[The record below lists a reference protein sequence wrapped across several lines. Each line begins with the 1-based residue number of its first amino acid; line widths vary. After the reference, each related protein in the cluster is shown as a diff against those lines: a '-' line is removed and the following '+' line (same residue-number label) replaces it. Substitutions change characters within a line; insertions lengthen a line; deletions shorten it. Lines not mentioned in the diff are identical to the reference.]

1 MQRQNANPINIQ
13 HKCSVIIKKP
23 KYLLNDGFSWV
34 IAAIEN
40 GKLNENS
47 TEEDIFNLKLQL
59 VDETEKRLNQFLR
72 SDSNKKG
79 ILFDPCP
86 YCIDIPYFIVGDN
99 LNRIN
104 WKSGNYITDNLSS
117 SNDRLLTCSVTQE
130 INNGWTCNFTLDNT
144 DDIYTLKNLFKLN
157 FKQDPINCIL
167 NQANTCVIEPND
179 EVEVYMSDWQ
189 GELHCVFTGFISSV
203 SMSDDGLRKVIN
215 VSCNDILKK
224 LTWHYFNAQAGFDVK
239 EARGVLLSVYSENQQ
254 PMELNKVVSI
264 LLGETYCDIYKRDSF
279 LLELVKM
286 YAQAYK
292 KIQQLG
298 ENNPEARES
307 QNVAIENINK
317 RILKEI
323 DEYVKPDKG
332 FDEIIEN
339 GQMQYIASN
348 SNEGIY
354 GIKCT
359 IDYGKLITPQTVASE
374 IGIKDNTKIQTPF
387 LDYGKGELIF
397 KIEGENQPIW
407 EWTIKQG
414 GYDYLFSNYKRNDE
428 VIKNIA
434 SITQYEFF
442 ANATGTIYFRPP
454 NFVLPRTSMAEGTA
468 DGELVKQVNEYI
480 QNNYWVTNEKEQYFT
495 QFNSSINDNNIYTR
509 VNVIGKWVELGYS
522 NEFMKSAGYASQWW
536 LNKYGL
542 RMMSTNTRTGLT
554 NAETCKTY
562 AEMLLWKNNINYELC
577 DATCLLNSNY
587 TVGLPIFIE
596 RQLAVWYVGRVT
608 HTFTSGSGCTTSL
621 TLTYKRT
628 PMCLRKDLQQY
639 MNDNLNWGKLNQTE
653 YEYIKKYEELLS
665 WGYLDTNLVKTF
677 SVAENVNVNN
687 TDGILINQ
695 GIMTRT
701 AYKED
706 YMFVWTPIP
715 NALYLLTMELQ
726 NQVDLLNNVNNN
738 FGKTTINTTIKKN
751 KKIEMNV
758 TKVKEDLEAY
768 YKKVYLKEIERFG
781 KYAKPYSE
789 WVEEFKATEWN
800 LRQSQTNT
808 ENLREAFQKEIG
820 QPIKEKVEVQQSATK
835 NVIKLGKKVLY
846 GVSCKLGD
854 LISNKST
861 EAWDEK
867 QKQREENLQKIY
879 LEKLQQ

>member
-23 KYLLNDGFSWV
+23 KYLLNDGFSWI

-144 DDIYTLKNLFKLN
+144 DDIYTLKNGYKLN
-157 FKQDPINCIL
+157 FKQDISYGDYIL
-167 NQANTCVIEPND
+167 NQNNVCVIEPND
-179 EVEVYMSDWQ
+179 EVEIYMSDWQ

-239 EARGVLLSVYSENQQ
+239 EARGVSLSVYGENYQ
-254 PMELNKVVSI
+254 PLQLNELVAMI
-264 LLGETYCDIYKRDSF
+264 LGETYCDIYKRDSF
-279 LLELVKM
+279 LLRLIKV
-286 YAQAYK
+286 YAPAYAKIKQAK
-292 KIQQLG
+292 TEEEQIS
-298 ENNPEARES
+298 ARES

-317 RILKEI
+317 IIRDEI
-323 DEYVKPDKG
+323 D
-332 FDEIIEN
+332 
-339 GQMQYIASN
+339 QYIGIDVIPKGSTTITVGGKERTTN
-348 SNEGIY
+348 IGVEEGRY
-354 GIKCT
+354 GRKCT
-359 IDYGKLITPQTVASE
+359 IDYGKLITPQAVASE

-387 LDYGKGELIF
+387 LDYDEGELAF
-397 KIEGENQPIW
+397 KIEGESQPVW

-428 VIKNIA
+428 IIKNVA

-442 ANATGTIYFRPP
+442 ANATGIIYFRPP
-454 NFVLPRTSMAEGTA
+454 NFVLPRGCLLEDEVEGTI
-468 DGELVKQVNEYI
+468 VQQTNEYI
-480 QNNYWVTNEKEQYFT
+480 KENYWVTREKEQYFT

-628 PMCLRKDLQQY
+628 PMCLRKDIKQY
-639 MNDNLNWGKLNQTE
+639 INDNLNWGKLNQTE
-653 YEYIKKYEELLS
+653 YDYIQKYEELLS
-665 WGYLDTNLVKTF
+665 WGYLNTDLTRTF
-677 SVAENVNVNN
+677 PVAENVNVNN

-706 YMFVWTPIP
+706 YMFVWTPVP
-715 NALYLLTMELQ
+715 DALYLLTLELQ
-726 NQVDLLNNVNNN
+726 QQIDIVNDNQSNK
-738 FGKTTINTTIKKN
+738 GKTIIDNRIKSKKTTEEKYAEKDLTGKTMIDVANEDPNMLTPEQVNRQYAFKSAEREYREATDKLGRTIITYTVIKPGKFAAKGFKKFWGKLTEPIVNADDEFDKN
-751 KKIEMNV
+751 VQESRMK
-758 TKVKEDLEAY
+758 LEA
-768 YKKVYLKEIERFG
+768 EI
-781 KYAKPYSE
+781 KAKRNAIR
-789 WVEEFKATEWN
+789 K
-800 LRQSQTNT
+800 
-808 ENLREAFQKEIG
+808 
-820 QPIKEKVEVQQSATK
+820 
-835 NVIKLGKKVLY
+835 
-846 GVSCKLGD
+846 
-854 LISNKST
+854 
-861 EAWDEK
+861 
-867 QKQREENLQKIY
+867 
-879 LEKLQQ
+879 